1 MLDWKN
7 VAVESLKNY
16 RPMEVALFCLPSEI
30 EEIEWDMKK
39 TQEAVMGGL
48 PVDSVKDIQL
58 SRKIMLRKLEYR
70 LKCTQEAVEDIKQAL
85 LMLTDEERMI
95 LSDFFISNDGKS
107 MKEIARDLGYSLA
120 TMYRKKDSAL
130 WNYAVNLYGIDMEK

>member
-1 MLDWKN
+1 
-7 VAVESLKNY
+7 
-16 RPMEVALFCLPSEI
+16 MEVALFCLPSEI